1 MPASASYSTA
11 VAPSVWLAGQLAG
24 ACCALHCCRGLNH
37 ESPPLLPHPLLG
49 PPCPACL
56 SSLQVQQYRHLDER
70 YHSMAEENRQLYNT
84 VQDLRGSIRVFC
96 RVRPRGATGDGSAAM
111 VEVGG

>member
-1 MPASASYSTA
+1 
-11 VAPSVWLAGQLAG
+11 
-24 ACCALHCCRGLNH
+24 
-37 ESPPLLPHPLLG
+37 
-49 PPCPACL
+49 
-56 SSLQVQQYRHLDER
+56 
-70 YHSMAEENRQLYNT
+70 MAEENRQLYNT